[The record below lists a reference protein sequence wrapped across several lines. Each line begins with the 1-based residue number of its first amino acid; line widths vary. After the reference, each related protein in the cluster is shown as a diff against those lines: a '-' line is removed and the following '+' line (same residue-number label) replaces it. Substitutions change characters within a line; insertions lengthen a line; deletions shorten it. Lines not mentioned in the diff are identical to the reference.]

1 MAELLLELLSEEI
14 PARMQARA
22 AEDFKRLA
30 TERLTAA
37 GLNFTKAE
45 CYVTPR
51 RLALVVD
58 GLPART
64 PDLKEEKKGPRVGSP
79 DQAIQ
84 GFLKGAGLTSL
95 DACEKRM
102 VGKAE
107 FWFAVVEKKG
117 QATEWILP
125 KLVYEVITDLSWS
138 KSMRWGTNRMPW
150 VRPLQ
155 NVLAI
160 FNGSK
165 LDGVLR
171 LGRGG
176 EAPTQSGFTRPATSF
191 DKNQADAPEN
201 GIFFSDWTVGHR
213 FLAPARFAVTS
224 FADYVAKLRAA
235 KVILD
240 QAERR
245 AKILADATARAAS
258 VGLELRDDPGLLDEV
273 TGLVEWPV
281 VLTGQIDPQFMD
293 VPQEALIGSMRAH
306 QKYFAML
313 FTDGKLARNFAVVAN
328 METEDEG
335 RTIVAGNERVLR
347 ARLSDAKFFWDQD
360 RKTKLRD
367 RAYALKQ
374 RVFHAKLGTMFDKRQ
389 RMHRLATYIGGAF
402 SSAGNVGYD
411 HNVQGNAGLAADL
424 AKHDLSSGMVGEF
437 PELQGI
443 MGRYYA
449 LNDGEHNDVADAIRE
464 HYQPLGPSD
473 TCPSKPVSVIA
484 ALADKI
490 DTLVGFWVIDEKP
503 TGSKD
508 PFALRRAALGVI
520 RLIVENRLRLPLA
533 PILDQAIYL
542 ISEQRM
548 MQDAR
553 AKLLDVVDAE
563 QRAGI
568 DRVTVVPS
576 VLTIEF
582 IERSGL
588 RAYKNSFE
596 LLAFFADR
604 LKVALKEKGVRHDL
618 IDAVFAL
625 GGEDDLVRLLAR
637 VDALGAFLKGQDGAN
652 LLIGYRRA
660 ANIVAIETKK
670 DGQAPDGRIDPAS
683 FTQAEEEALFARL
696 GAVKT
701 DLDRALAAEDFAAA
715 MAALA
720 TLRAPVDAFFEKVTV
735 NAEDRALRAN
745 RLNLLSAIGA
755 APARVA
761 DFSKI
766 EG

>member
-14 PARMQARA
+14 PARMQAA
-22 AEDFKRLA
+22 AADRLLA
-30 TERLTAA
+30 LAVAGIEKA
-37 GLNFTKAE
+37 GLTFGDARTF
-45 CYVTPR
+45 VTPR

-84 GFLKGAGLTSL
+84 GFLKGAGLASL

-107 FWFAVVEKKG
+107 FWFAVVERKG
-117 QATEWILP
+117 QATADLLP
-125 KLVYEVITDLSWS
+125 GLIVDTIKALGWP
-138 KSMRWGTNRMPW
+138 KSMRWGANRFAY

-155 NVLAI
+155 SVLAL
-160 FNGSK
+160 F
-165 LDGVLR
+165 DGKTLAGAFD
-171 LGRGG
+171 LGGAALPFG
-176 EAPTQSGFTRPATSF
+176 DT
-191 DKNQADAPEN
+191 
-201 GIFFSDWTVGHR
+201 TVGHR
-213 FLAPARFAVTS
+213 FMAPARFAVTG

-240 QAERR
+240 PAERR
-245 AKILADATARAAS
+245 AKILADATARATA

-281 VLTGQIDPQFMD
+281 VLVGDIDPQFMD

-313 FTDGKLARNFAVVAN
+313 FTDGRLARHFAVVAN

-360 RKTKLRD
+360 RKTKLEARLP
-367 RAYALKQ
+367 ALEQ
-374 RVFHAKLGTMFDKRQ
+374 RVFHAKLGTVAAKAA
-389 RMHRLATYIGGAF
+389 RLEKLSGFIAAKIGADPAKATR
-402 SSAGNVGYD
+402 
-411 HNVQGNAGLAADL
+411 AAKL
-424 AKHDLSSGMVGEF
+424 AKADLSSGMVGEF

-449 LNDGEHNDVADAIRE
+449 LHDGETADVADAVRA
-464 HYQPLGPSD
+464 HYQPLGPNDS
-473 TCPSKPVSVIA
+473 CPSAPVSVA
-484 ALADKI
+484 VALAEKI
-490 DTLVGFWVIDEKP
+490 DTLAGFWLIDEKP

-520 RLIVENRLRLPLA
+520 RLIVENGVRLDLRPVFAAALLHYPT
-533 PILDQAIYL
+533 I
-542 ISEQRM
+542 QREKVE
-548 MQDAR
+548 A
-553 AKLLDVVDAE
+553 LS
-563 QRAGI
+563 
-568 DRVTVVPS
+568 T
-576 VLTIEF
+576 
-582 IERSGL
+582 
-588 RAYKNSFE
+588 E
-596 LLAFFADR
+596 LMGFFADR

-652 LLIGYRRA
+652 LLVGYRRA

-670 DGQAPDGRIDPAS
+670 DGKAPEGAIDAATFVQP
-683 FTQAEEEALFARL
+683 EEEALFARL
-696 GAVKT
+696 GAVK
-701 DLDRALAAEDFAAA
+701 DELDKALAREDFAAA

-735 NAEDRALRAN
+735 NAEDARLRAN
-745 RLNLLSAIGA
+745 RLKLLSAIGE
-755 APARVA
+755 APARIA

>member
-22 AEDFKRLA
+22 AEDLKRLA

-37 GLNFTKAE
+37 GLTFAKAE
-45 CYVTPR
+45 SYVTPR

-58 GLPART
+58 GLPVRT

-84 GFLKGAGLTSL
+84 GFLKGAGLASL

-107 FWFAVVEKKG
+107 FWFAIVEKKG
-117 QATEWILP
+117 QATADLLP
-125 KLVYEVITDLSWS
+125 GLIVETIKALGWP
-138 KSMRWGTNRMPW
+138 KSMRWGANRFAY

-155 NVLAI
+155 SILAL
-160 FNGSK
+160 F
-165 LDGVLR
+165 DGKTLA
-171 LGRGG
+171 G
-176 EAPTQSGFTRPATSF
+176 SF
-191 DKNQADAPEN
+191 DLGGSALPFGDT
-201 GIFFSDWTVGHR
+201 TVGHR
-213 FLAPARFAVTS
+213 FMAPARFSVAG
-224 FADYVAKLRAA
+224 FADYAAKLRAA

-240 QAERR
+240 PAERR
-245 AKILADATARAAS
+245 AKILADATARATA
-258 VGLELRDDPGLLDEV
+258 VGLKLRDDPGLLDEV
-273 TGLVEWPV
+273 AGLVEWPV
-281 VLTGQIDPQFMD
+281 VLVGDIDPQFMD

-313 FTDGKLARNFAVVAN
+313 HADGKLARHFAVVAN

-360 RKTKLRD
+360 RKTKLEARLP
-367 RAYALKQ
+367 ALEQ
-374 RVFHAKLGTMFDKRQ
+374 RVFHAKLGTVAAKAA
-389 RMHRLATYIGGAF
+389 RLEKLSRFIAEKIGA
-402 SSAGNVGYD
+402 D
-411 HNVQGNAGLAADL
+411 AAKAARAAQL
-424 AKHDLSSGMVGEF
+424 AKADLSSGMVGEF

-449 LNDGEHNDVADAIRE
+449 LHDGEAAEIADAIRA
-464 HYQPLGPSD
+464 HYQPLGPAD
-473 TCPSKPVSVIA
+473 ACPSAPVSVA
-484 ALADKI
+484 VALAEKI
-490 DTLVGFWVIDEKP
+490 DTLAGFWSIDEKP

-520 RLIVENRLRLPLA
+520 RLIVENKLRLALRPVFA
-533 PILDQAIYL
+533 AALDAYGTL
-542 ISEQRM
+542 TGERG
-548 MQDAR
+548 
-553 AKLLDVVDAE
+553 AKLTDDLMV
-563 QRAGI
+563 
-568 DRVTVVPS
+568 
-576 VLTIEF
+576 
-582 IERSGL
+582 
-588 RAYKNSFE
+588 
-596 LLAFFADR
+596 FFADR
-604 LKVALKEKGVRHDL
+604 LKVALKEKGARHDL

-637 VDALGAFLKGQDGAN
+637 VDALGTFLKGQDGAN

-670 DGQAPDGRIDPAS
+670 DGKAPEGAVDAAAFVQP
-683 FTQAEEEALFARL
+683 EEEALFARL
-696 GAVKT
+696 GAVK
-701 DLDRALAAEDFAAA
+701 DELDRALAHEDFAAA
-715 MAALA
+715 MASLA

-735 NAEDRALRAN
+735 NAEDARLRAN
-745 RLNLLSAIGA
+745 RLKLLSAIGE
-755 APARVA
+755 APARIA

>member
-14 PARMQARA
+14 PARMQTRA
-22 AEDFKRLA
+22 AEDLKRLA

-37 GLNFTKAE
+37 GLSFARADA
-45 CYVTPR
+45 YVTPR

-58 GLPART
+58 GLPVRT

-107 FWFAVVEKKG
+107 FWFAVIEKKG
-117 QATEWILP
+117 QATRDIVFT
-125 KLVYEVITDLSWS
+125 LVRDVIEGMQWP
-138 KSMRWGTNRMPW
+138 KSMKWGSSKIRW
-150 VRPLQ
+150 VRPITSAICIFDGEPVEQFIFTDEHGRFQVTGRQLVTADELRRFEAGLLP
-155 NVLAI
+155 NVI
-160 FNGSK
+160 RVSN
-165 LDGVLR
+165 
-171 LGRGG
+171 
-176 EAPTQSGFTRPATSF
+176 TT
-191 DKNQADAPEN
+191 
-201 GIFFSDWTVGHR
+201 IGHR
-213 FLAPARFAVTS
+213 FMAPARFAVTG
-224 FADYVAKLRAA
+224 FADYVAKLRSA

-240 QAERR
+240 PAERR
-245 AKILADATARAAS
+245 AKILADATARATA

-273 TGLVEWPV
+273 AGLVEWPV
-281 VLTGQIDPQFMD
+281 VLTGDIDPQFMD

-313 FTDGKLARNFAVVAN
+313 FTDGRLARHFAVVAN

-360 RKTKLRD
+360 RKTKLAD
-367 RAYALKQ
+367 RLPALEQ
-374 RVFHAKLGTMFDKRQ
+374 RVFHTKLGTVAAKTA
-389 RMHRLATYIGGAF
+389 RLEKLAGFIAAKIGADPVKATR
-402 SSAGNVGYD
+402 
-411 HNVQGNAGLAADL
+411 AAAL
-424 AKHDLSSGMVGEF
+424 AKADLSSGMVGEF

-449 LNDGEHNDVADAIRE
+449 LHDGESADVAEAIRA

-473 TCPSKPVSVIA
+473 ACPSAPVSVA
-484 ALADKI
+484 VALAEKI
-490 DTLVGFWVIDEKP
+490 DTLAGFWSIDEKP

-520 RLIVENRLRLPLA
+520 RLIVENRARLNLRPIFAAALLGYGTILRERVEALA
-533 PILDQAIYL
+533 TDL
-542 ISEQRM
+542 M
-548 MQDAR
+548 
-553 AKLLDVVDAE
+553 
-563 QRAGI
+563 
-568 DRVTVVPS
+568 
-576 VLTIEF
+576 
-582 IERSGL
+582 
-588 RAYKNSFE
+588 
-596 LLAFFADR
+596 AFFADR

-637 VDALGAFLKGQDGAN
+637 VDALGAFLAGTDGAN
-652 LLIGYRRA
+652 LLVGYRRA

-670 DGQAPDGRIDPAS
+670 DGAAPQGSADPAA
-683 FTQAEEEALFARL
+683 FAQPEEEALFARL
-696 GAVKT
+696 GAVKS
-701 DLDRALAAEDFAAA
+701 DLDKALAAEDFAAA

-735 NAEDRALRAN
+735 NADDRGLRAN
-745 RLNLLSAIGA
+745 RLKLLSAIGA
-755 APARVA
+755 APSRVA

>member
-22 AEDFKRLA
+22 AEDLKRLA
-30 TERLTAA
+30 SERLTAA
-37 GLNFTKAE
+37 GLIFTRAE
-45 CYVTPR
+45 AFVTPR

-64 PDLKEEKKGPRVGSP
+64 PDLKEEKKGPHVGSP

-84 GFLKGAGLTSL
+84 GFLKGAGLASL

-117 QATEWILP
+117 RATADVLP
-125 KLVYEVITDLSWS
+125 DLLVDSIMKLPWP
-138 KSMRWGTNRMPW
+138 KSMRWSDGTFIY

-155 NVLAI
+155 SILGVFDGKVLSGALALGQNKLAAGFKPVGAHRRGTEVI
-160 FNGSK
+160 LEFGS
-165 LDGVLR
+165 
-171 LGRGG
+171 
-176 EAPTQSGFTRPATSF
+176 TTF
-191 DKNQADAPEN
+191 
-201 GIFFSDWTVGHR
+201 GHR
-213 FLAPARFAVTS
+213 FLTPAQFSVTG
-224 FADYVAKLRAA
+224 YVEYAEKLRTA

-240 QAERR
+240 PAERR
-245 AKILADATARAAS
+245 AKILADATARANAL
-258 VGLELRDDPGLLDEV
+258 GLALRDDPGLLDEV

-281 VLTGQIDPQFMD
+281 VLTGQIDPAFMD

-313 FTDGKLARNFAVVAN
+313 HKDGKLARAFAVVAN

-335 RTIVAGNERVLR
+335 RAIVAGNERVLR

-360 RKTKLRD
+360 RKTKLSD
-367 RAYALKQ
+367 RAKSLDQ
-374 RVFHAKLGTMFDKRQ
+374 RVFHAKLGTMGDKRY
-389 RMHRLATYIGGAF
+389 RMHRIAGYIGSAL
-402 SSAGNVGYD
+402 SSSKNAGYD
-411 HNVQGNAGLAADL
+411 ENTSSLAGHAADL
-424 AKHDLSSGMVGEF
+424 AKNDLSTGMVGEF

-449 LNDGEHNDVADAIRE
+449 LHDGERADVADAIRE

-473 TCPSKPVSVIA
+473 NCPSMPISVIT

-490 DTLVGFWVIDEKP
+490 DTLAGFWLINEKP

-508 PFALRRAALGVI
+508 PYALRRSALGII
-520 RLIVENRLRLPLA
+520 RLITENRLRFGLLPVLEFA
-533 PILDQAIYL
+533 TQEQTP
-542 ISEQRM
+542 SEQE
-548 MQDAR
+548 QQKKIEAAR
-553 AKLLDVVDAE
+553 AFSVGFIWAESLDPKVFRHDKGFGREVQAE
-563 QRAGI
+563 C
-568 DRVTVVPS
+568 
-576 VLTIEF
+576 L
-582 IERSGL
+582 
-588 RAYKNSFE
+588 N

-637 VDALGAFLKGQDGAN
+637 VDALDAFLKGQDGAN

-670 DGQAPDGRIDPAS
+670 DGAWLKEGFPRPVGQRLP
-683 FTQAEEEALFARL
+683 EEGDLFDRL
-696 GAVKT
+696 QEVWSKADELVK
-701 DLDRALAAEDFAAA
+701 AEDFKAA
-715 MAALA
+715 MAELA
-720 TLRAPVDAFFEKVTV
+720 RLREPVDSFFEKVTV
-735 NAEDRALRAN
+735 NDPDPIVRATRLR
-745 RLNLLSAIGA
+745 LLSQIVDVT
-755 APARVA
+755 RSVA

>member
-22 AEDFKRLA
+22 AEDLKRIVTEGLA
-30 TERLTAA
+30 LEGLTFDSAKC
-37 GLNFTKAE
+37 F
-45 CYVTPR
+45 VTPR
-51 RLALVVD
+51 RLTLVVD
-58 GLPART
+58 GLPEKQ
-64 PDLKEEKKGPRVGSP
+64 PDRKIEEKGPRVGSP
-79 DQAIQ
+79 EQAIN
-84 GFLKGAGLTSL
+84 GFLRKIGRSSL
-95 DACEKRM
+95 DECEKRL
-102 VGKAE
+102 VGKVE
-107 FWFAVVEKKG
+107 TWFFASLAAGLPTSHVAGQIIESAIKKL
-117 QATEWILP
+117 AWP
-125 KLVYEVITDLSWS
+125 
-138 KSMRWGTNRMPW
+138 KSMRWGANRFAW

-155 NVLAI
+155 SILCLFDGKVVEGALEL
-160 FNGSK
+160 GSITVASEK
-165 LDGVLR
+165 IG
-171 LGRGG
+171 
-176 EAPTQSGFTRPATSF
+176 AKFTGPYHMTFCDST
-191 DKNQADAPEN
+191 E
-201 GIFFSDWTVGHR
+201 GHR
-213 FLAPARFAVTS
+213 FMAPARFSVAG
-224 FADYVAKLRAA
+224 FADYAAKLRAA

-240 QAERR
+240 PAERR
-245 AKILADATARAAS
+245 ATILADATARATA
-258 VGLELRDDPGLLDEV
+258 VGLKLRDDPGLLDEV
-273 TGLVEWPV
+273 AGLVEWPV
-281 VLTGQIDPQFMD
+281 VLVGDIDPQFMD

-313 FTDGKLARNFAVVAN
+313 HADGKLARHFAVVAN

-389 RMHRLATYIGGAF
+389 RMHRLATYIGGAL

-637 VDALGAFLKGQDGAN
+637 VDALGAFLRGQDGAN

-670 DGQAPDGRIDPAS
+670 DGKAPDGNIEPAL
-683 FTQAEEEALFARL
+683 FKEAEEEALFARL
-696 GAVKT
+696 GAVK
-701 DLDRALAAEDFAAA
+701 DELDKALAREDFAAA
-715 MAALA
+715 MASLA

-735 NAEDRALRAN
+735 NAEDARLRAN
-745 RLNLLSAIGA
+745 RLKLLSAIGE
-755 APARVA
+755 APARIA